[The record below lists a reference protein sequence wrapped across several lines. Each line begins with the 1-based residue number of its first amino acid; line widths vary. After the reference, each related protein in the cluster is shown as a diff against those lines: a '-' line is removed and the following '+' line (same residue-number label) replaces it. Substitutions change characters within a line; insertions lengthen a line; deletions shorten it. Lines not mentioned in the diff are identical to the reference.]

1 MGELSN
7 EVIRSIDER
16 VRITE
21 LPGGIRVVS
30 DPVPQAASVAIG
42 AWVGVGSRD
51 EPSELAGASHFM
63 EHLLFK
69 GTDRRSCAEVSTAID
84 AVGGELNAFTTKEHT
99 AFYTRVPGGDT
110 DLGLDLL
117 AEILTVP
124 AMEERHVEI
133 EREVILEELAMV
145 TDTPDELVFSV
156 LNEELFPGH
165 PLGWEVLGR
174 QDTLEALAREDLSGF
189 FGQWYGPPHIVVAA
203 AGAVD
208 HDWLVGQATE
218 RFGDRPIP
226 DRHDRRAPE
235 SLVGSVTAVDRDSEQ
250 VHLAL
255 GWRGV
260 HHLDPDR
267 YALAVLNHVLG
278 DGPSSRLFREIR
290 DERGLAYSVFTSHSS
305 SSDAG
310 SVSLYCGTAPEHL
323 EEVRALVGA
332 ELARIRT
339 EPVASDELEVAIGY
353 LCGSMILGLE
363 DHGARMS
370 RLAASMSALGELVPV
385 ADVIGRIRA
394 VTTEDIMAL
403 ADRIFGSPAVEVTV
417 GPT

>member
-1 MGELSN
+1 MGVVPDD
-7 EVIRSIDER
+7 VIHSIDER
-16 VRITE
+16 VRISE
-21 LPGGIRVVS
+21 LAGGIRVVS

-42 AWVGVGSRD
+42 VWVGVGSRD

-69 GTDRRSCAEVSTAID
+69 GTDLRSSSQVNAAID

-99 AFYTRVPGGDT
+99 AFYTRVPGGDAE
-110 DLGLDLL
+110 LGLGLL

-124 AMEERHVEI
+124 AMEARHVEI

-156 LNEELFPGH
+156 LNQELFPGH

-174 QDTLEALAREDLSGF
+174 QDTLEALTRDDLCGF
-189 FGQWYGPPHIVVAA
+189 FSRWYGPPHIVVAA
-203 AGAVD
+203 AGAVE
-208 HDWLVGQATE
+208 HDWLVGRAAE
-218 RFGDRPIP
+218 RFGELSVEA
-226 DRHDRRAPE
+226 RHDRRPPE
-235 SLVGSVTAVDRDSEQ
+235 LLHASTKAVGRDSEQ
-250 VHLAL
+250 VHLTR

-267 YALAVLNHVLG
+267 YSLAVLNHVLG

-290 DERGLAYSVFTSHSS
+290 DERGLAYSVFTSQSS
-305 SSDAG
+305 SSDTG

-323 EEVRALVGA
+323 AEVRELVDA
-332 ELARIRT
+332 ELVRIRT
-339 EPVASDELEVAIGY
+339 EPVDAEELEVAIGY

-370 RLAASMSALGELVPV
+370 RLAASMSALGRLIPV
-385 ADVIGRIRA
+385 AEVISRIRA
-394 VTTEDIMAL
+394 VSTDDVMAV
-403 ADRIFGSPAVEVTV
+403 ADRVFGSPAVEVTV
-417 GPT
+417 GPS